1 MAGLHVGHLD
11 IFQTLIRSV
20 ICKYF
25 PILLVPVLLLLKMF
39 SDASFHEKF
48 TFIRQFVCCCCF
60 SFAVCAFVFRKHL
73 SNPTHWRFPP
83 VFSYKSCMVSAFVFG
98 SLTHFNPIFMSDV
111 KCPSCLLWMWISNFF
126 SYVLSWKELSFPSPP
141 VEWSW
146 HPWSK

>member
-1 MAGLHVGHLD
+1 MDGWKWLGFMWD
-11 IFQTLIRSV
+11 TLI
-20 ICKYF
+20 YF
-25 PILLVPVLLLLKMF
+25 KLLLGLWFASIFPFCWFLF